1 MGVAYGIP
9 GDQLSELVVQGFS
22 KVLGYIAI
30 IIVSAAITGKVMEET
45 GATYVVSRTVL
56 RWVGRGRSPV
66 ATGLAGYLL
75 ALPVMCCDTAFIM
88 LSPLAKAL
96 STGSGYGL
104 QLFTLALATGT
115 FTSFKL
121 VFPAAPLFPTTM
133 FGADVSKVILL
144 GFAAS
149 VSVFITGLMLSS
161 A

>member
-1 MGVAYGIP
+1 
-9 GDQLSELVVQGFS
+9 
-22 KVLGYIAI
+22 
-30 IIVSAAITGKVMEET
+30 MEET

-66 ATGLAGYLL
+66 ATGLAGYIL

-104 QLFTLALATGT
+104 QLFTLALAAGT

-133 FGADVSKVILL
+133 FGTDVSKVILL

-149 VSVFITGLMLSS
+149 VPLFITGLMLSS
-161 A
+161 V